1 MSKIV
6 CPFCGGS
13 WESHG
18 GASCPVLDSSLARIV
33 RAAVAAIEADRS
45 EKAKQLA
52 LNASITPLVFGL
64 DNGAGAAQKILGYNE
79 NRGAAIVYNDD
90 AADIFL
96 GDDRQHISDATK
108 RFVLKTKNAMMFNS
122 PAELWATGSAAGPQ
136 LVSVIE
142 LPPGRAPEGF
152 AFLAKLA

>member
-52 LNASITPLVFGL
+52 LNTSITPLVFGL
-64 DNGAGAAQKILGYNE
+64 DNAAGSGQKILGYNE
-79 NRGAAIVYNDD
+79 NRGAAMGRLVSQ
-90 AADIFL
+90 AKKLLGSGAIFSENSA
-96 GDDRQHISDATK
+96 GSGAT
-108 RFVLKTKNAMMFNS
+108 
-122 PAELWATGSAAGPQ
+122 TGSTMFQSIKSAP
-136 LVSVIE
+136 LV
-142 LPPGRAPEGF
+142 PA
-152 AFLAKLA
+152 